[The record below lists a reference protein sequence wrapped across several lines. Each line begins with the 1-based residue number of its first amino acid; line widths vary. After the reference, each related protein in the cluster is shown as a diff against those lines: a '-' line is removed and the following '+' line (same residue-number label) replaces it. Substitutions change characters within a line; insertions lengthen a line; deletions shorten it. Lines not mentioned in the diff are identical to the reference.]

1 MTRVELHTLET
12 VSAASRPVLERV
24 IDASPGVGTLNLWA
38 AMAEAPATLDAYM
51 AIRESIEA
59 HATFDPALRSAIAL
73 AAAAATGG
81 TYSTAINRRIA
92 ARAGQS
98 PEQIEAVRSATVDDP
113 RLRSLLEVA
122 REAAADRGVIAD
134 ATWGA
139 AIDAG
144 WTTAELVEVFAIV
157 ALTWFVDG
165 FAAFAQ
171 VPLDVPPRELTG
183 AGTRST

>member
-1 MTRVELHTLET
+1 M
-12 VSAASRPVLERV
+12 
-24 IDASPGVGTLNLWA
+24 
-38 AMAEAPATLDAYM
+38 
-51 AIRESIEA
+51 
-59 HATFDPALRSAIAL
+59 
-73 AAAAATGG
+73 
-81 TYSTAINRRIA
+81 
-92 ARAGQS
+92 
-98 PEQIEAVRSATVDDP
+98 VDDP
-113 RLRSLLEVA
+113 RLRSLLEVV

-134 ATWGA
+134 ATWRA

-171 VPLDVPPRELTG
+171 VPLDAPPRELTG

>member
-1 MTRVELHTLET
+1 M
-12 VSAASRPVLERV
+12 
-24 IDASPGVGTLNLWA
+24 
-38 AMAEAPATLDAYM
+38 
-51 AIRESIEA
+51 
-59 HATFDPALRSAIAL
+59 
-73 AAAAATGG
+73 
-81 TYSTAINRRIA
+81 
-92 ARAGQS
+92 
-98 PEQIEAVRSATVDDP
+98 VDDP
-113 RLRSLLEVA
+113 RLRSLLEVV

-134 ATWGA
+134 ATWRA